1 MTLSTYN
8 LILIG
13 ALCALLVAVVL
24 LARRLAVLR
33 IRLETAMRNRV
44 ETTNF
49 LNMFSKSIR
58 KTRQTSDWMMTTAR
72 YIADLVEAQGVCI
85 YLFHDG
91 KRAFIPAGVSPRFPS
106 KLVHAIDY
114 SPDGSTSAENDDSAP
129 ARPNTL
135 EQDSVAASLA
145 QESLFIEDS
154 SDPRLAE
161 VAGQKRIES
170 YMSVPMISDG
180 RLVGFV
186 AAVDS
191 RRKNNPVFSVEQLNR
206 LKLVSG
212 QVMLARNILDVYDN
226 MSEQQRINQELAFAR
241 NLQSSLLPQAFPRW
255 GRFSIHA
262 ISRASKEV
270 SGDFYDFVEIDK
282 DRLLVVIGDACGKGI
297 PACMI
302 MAMTRSFI
310 RANVPRFTTLKDL
323 LYELND
329 NLYRDMGDGRY
340 ITLAICLLDK
350 RQSTVEYARA
360 GHTELLMYV
369 HNHIRSINPNGSGLG
384 LLPSDLTDFDT
395 LKLQFYPQ
403 MEFLMFTDGINES
416 ENKNG
421 QLFGVDRI
429 KEVFLKSSL
438 DKDPPHDTCNR
449 IMGAVDDFSQRPN
462 SEGDD
467 QTVVI
472 VTHL

>member
-1 MTLSTYN
+1 MTLSTYIY
-8 LILIG
+8 LG
-13 ALCALLVAVVL
+13 ASLLL
-24 LARRLAVLR
+24 LAVIVALSRRIAVLR
-33 IRLETAMRNRV
+33 TRLKTAMHNRV

-49 LNMFSKSIR
+49 LNMFSRSIR
-58 KTRQTSDWMMTTAR
+58 KTRQTGEWMMITAR
-72 YIADLVEAQGVCI
+72 YIADMVEAQGVCI
-85 YLFHDG
+85 YFFLDG
-91 KRAFIPAGVSPRFPS
+91 RNAFVPVGVSPNYPPS
-106 KLVHAIDY
+106 LVHPIDY
-114 SPDGSTSAENDDSAP
+114 EPAEADAAGEGEDAPSAP
-129 ARPNTL
+129 RANAL
-135 EQDSVAASLA
+135 EQDSVAAALA
-145 QESLFIEDS
+145 QEDLFIDDS

-161 VAGQKRIES
+161 IAAATRVES

-180 RLVGFV
+180 RLTGFI
-186 AAVDS
+186 AAVNS
-191 RRKNNPVFSVEQLNR
+191 RRKNNPAFSIEQLNR

-241 NLQSSLLPQAFPRW
+241 NLQSSLLPHAFPRW

-323 LYELND
+323 LHELND

-395 LKLQFYPQ
+395 IKLQFYPQ

-416 ENKNG
+416 ENKKG
-421 QLFGVDRI
+421 ELFGVDRI
-429 KEVFLKSSL
+429 KEVFLKSGL